1 MRLRKTVETVCLLS
15 RENVDGHINIK
26 VDVDKLGTIKHTE
39 EPESASSSG
48 VARQKTFGTA
58 TYEEIKKYVLDKY
71 GLKVSSLYIGQMK
84 DKIGIKERKNYNEG
98 SEGHRVPT
106 CPEDKAIAILDA
118 FKHFGMIS

>member
-1 MRLRKTVETVCLLS
+1 MFIS

-39 EPESASSSG
+39 EPDSAFSSG

-58 TYEEIKKYVLDKY
+58 TYSEIKKYVLDKY
-71 GLKVSSLYIGQMK
+71 GLKVSSLNIGQIK
-84 DKIGIKERKNYNEG
+84 DKVGIKERKNYNEG
-98 SEGHRVPT
+98 SEGHRIPN
-106 CPEDKAIAILDA
+106 CPEEKANAILDA